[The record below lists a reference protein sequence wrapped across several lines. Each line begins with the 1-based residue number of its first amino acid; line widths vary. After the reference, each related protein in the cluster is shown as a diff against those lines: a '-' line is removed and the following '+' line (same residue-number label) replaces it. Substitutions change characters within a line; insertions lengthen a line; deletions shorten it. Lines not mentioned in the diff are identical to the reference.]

1 MMSLADH
8 KNLVKG
14 YSSGAVRPAASRQG
28 SPVLTSRSTSMPPL
42 SFDQNSCPPNWELL
56 LEASDTASAAWSWA
70 MRGSARGLELV
81 GVPAQ
86 ELSLLSDLAGT
97 HDVGLYR
104 GARGAA
110 QEETCQL
117 ALAGTCLMRNP
128 QAAWGPAL
136 DGRLV
141 STLTSSWTMRLSL
154 YLVGVP
160 AQE

>member
-1 MMSLADH
+1 MMFPSTTACPLSQATPITPDAH
-8 KNLVKG
+8 N
-14 YSSGAVRPAASRQG
+14 
-28 SPVLTSRSTSMPPL
+28 PVLTSRSTSEPPL

-70 MRGSARGLELV
+70 MRGSARGRELV

-86 ELSLLSDLAGT
+86 ELSLLSDLAGS

-104 GARGAA
+104 VAPRGC
-110 QEETCQL
+110 TGGDMPV
-117 ALAGTCLMRNP
+117 ALAGTCMMGNP

-141 STLTSSWTMRLSL
+141 STLTNGRTMGLSL